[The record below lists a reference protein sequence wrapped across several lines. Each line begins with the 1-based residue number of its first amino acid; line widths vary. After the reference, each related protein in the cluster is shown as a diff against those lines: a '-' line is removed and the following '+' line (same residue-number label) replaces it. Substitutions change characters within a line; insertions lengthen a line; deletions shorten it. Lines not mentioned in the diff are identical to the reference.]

1 MTVMHTQARSPCS
14 QCLGAACLNA
24 KVDTV
29 DRVDSVDRHGQART
43 RTDSHGQARTDM
55 GAVDGVS
62 AMLNVQ
68 AGDCQQEVVK
78 SFAGF

>member
-1 MTVMHTQARSPCS
+1 MCE
-14 QCLGAACLNA
+14 
-24 KVDTV
+24 
-29 DRVDSVDRHGQART
+29 HGQT
-43 RTDSHGQARTDM
+43 RTDTDKHGLARADM